1 MNESINEKA
10 FRLKFVLIGDKK
22 VGKTTLFNHYTN
34 NEIIQQYS
42 ETHSLETYKAKT
54 TINNKDFALKIIDT
68 PSNKQFRDR
77 IKDEYTNAHYAFII
91 FDITNRDSFNSV
103 NEWINHCR
111 SSNNNNMN
119 LILIGNK
126 SDLNQNR
133 TVTREEAEK
142 LAADNNNM
150 KYYEISANNKNEI
163 ENIFNEAVTNLFNN
177 IHDDYDILGSTT
189 QLTLETTNVSIR
201 LGNNYIGNKK
211 CCCC

>member
-111 SSNNNNMN
+111 SSNNNMN

-189 QLTLETTNVSIR
+189 QLSLQTTNVSIR